1 MEEEDDEEIKYDE
14 NLVIA
19 EKNKRLSSENVI

>member
-1 MEEEDDEEIKYDE
+1 MEEEDDEEFKYDE
-14 NLVIA
+14 NLLIA

>member
-1 MEEEDDEEIKYDE
+1 MEEEDDEEFKDDE

>member
-1 MEEEDDEEIKYDE
+1 MEEEDDEEFKYDE